1 MIINLFKR
9 TYEKFLSNI
18 FIYRVNCIW
27 KERFFL
33 NDYIQQIGVWA
44 SSALISFLFGLFW
57 NNYLREKNIEK
68 NLKLGV
74 LALLRSEIIKE
85 HAKCKESGFCSVYSV
100 NLVNDVY
107 ESYHQ
112 LGGNGLATKLV
123 KEIRELPTKM

>member
-1 MIINLFKR
+1 MKG
-9 TYEKFLSNI
+9 K
-18 FIYRVNCIW
+18 V
-27 KERFFL
+27 FL